1 MLPVI
6 SQILLTKSFSGRPCD
21 ENGNDLPPNAPP
33 PPRRTGSNANNWTPY
48 RNRGEFETAQFLFC
62 KAKMSAGN
70 IDTLLDLWAAT
81 LLKHDDTP
89 PFANHTDLYDTIDS
103 TPLGDVPWQTFSI
116 NYNADE
122 EVPDGAP
129 SWQTSTYD
137 VWFRDPHL
145 VVKNMIDNPD
155 YGNQFDSAPTRTFD
169 SKGHRQYQDF
179 MTGDWVWEEAVR
191 SNCAPSHS
199 FPILQ
204 FSRIRLQFSRIR

>member
-1 MLPVI
+1 M
-6 SQILLTKSFSGRPCD
+6 
-21 ENGNDLPPNAPP
+21 
-33 PPRRTGSNANNWTPY
+33 PY

-62 KAKMSAGN
+62 KAKMSARN

-89 PFANHTDLYDTIDS
+89 PFANHGDLFDTIDS

-116 NYNADE
+116 NYDAGE

-137 VWFRDPHL
+137 VWFRDPRL
-145 VVKNMIDNPD
+145 VVRNMIDNPD

-169 SKGHRQYQDF
+169 SKGHR
-179 MTGDWVWEEAVR
+179 
-191 SNCAPSHS
+191 
-199 FPILQ
+199 
-204 FSRIRLQFSRIR
+204 